1 MRLYSGAMN
10 PDVERHRRRSIR
22 LREYDYR
29 QAGAYFITVVTHG
42 RAALF
47 GEIANGETRLNEFGQ
62 VVEDEWQK
70 SSIIRQEIE
79 MDVFVV
85 MPNHIHGIMNIINM
99 DVGATGRSPLRG
111 GPPARSLGAFVAG
124 FKSAVTKRINE
135 MRHTPGSPVWQR
147 NYYEHVVRDDEELL
161 RVREYILHN
170 PLDWENDRENPSR
183 PADLKSARTP
193 EPWHV

>member
-1 MRLYSGAMN
+1 MN

-62 VVEDEWQK
+62 VIEDEWQK